1 MSGQYEILCLEN
13 PLLDIQAVGDE
24 KLLQKYGLKSNDAI
38 LAEEKHMGLYEDLF
52 QNYKVDLNAGGA
64 AQNTAR
70 GAQYILPADS
80 VVFVGCVGKD
90 KYAEKLVEANQKV
103 GLRAVYRYDDEQP
116 TGRCGVIITG
126 HDRSMCTD
134 LAAANCYKVE
144 HLKENWDLVKQA
156 KIYFVGGYH
165 LTVSVPAIMA
175 LAEEAAAENKVFM
188 LSLSAPF
195 IPQFFKDQLDQTS
208 PYWDYVVGNETE
220 ARSFAASHDLNTED
234 ITTIVKQAKIYFV
247 GGYHLTVSVPA
258 IMALAEE
265 AAAENKVFMLS
276 LSAPFIPQ
284 FFKDQLDQ
292 TSPYWDYVVGN
303 ETEARSFAASHDL
316 NTEDIPTIAKHMA
329 NLPKKNTQRKR
340 TVIITQGTEPTV
352 VAVQGEDNVKTF
364 PVHVISKDE
373 IADTTGAGDAFAGG
387 FLAGM
392 AKGESIEKCVDMGSW
407 LAKLSIKELG
417 PAYPFPKQTY
427 SA

>member
-1 MSGQYEILCLEN
+1 
-13 PLLDIQAVGDE
+13 
-24 KLLQKYGLKSNDAI
+24 
-38 LAEEKHMGLYEDLF
+38 
-52 QNYKVDLNAGGA
+52 
-64 AQNTAR
+64 
-70 GAQYILPADS
+70 
-80 VVFVGCVGKD
+80 
-90 KYAEKLVEANQKV
+90 
-103 GLRAVYRYDDEQP
+103 
-116 TGRCGVIITG
+116 
-126 HDRSMCTD
+126 MCTD

-175 LAEEAAAENKVFM
+175 LAEEAAAENKTFM

-195 IPQFFKDQLDQTS
+195 ICQFFKDQLDQTS

-220 ARSFAASHDLNTED
+220 ARAFAA
-234 ITTIVKQAKIYFV
+234 A
-247 GGYHLTVSVPA
+247 
-258 IMALAEE
+258 
-265 AAAENKVFMLS
+265 
-276 LSAPFIPQ
+276 
-284 FFKDQLDQ
+284 
-292 TSPYWDYVVGN
+292 
-303 ETEARSFAASHDL
+303 HDL

-352 VAVQGEDNVKTF
+352 IAVQGDDEVKSF
-364 PVHVISKDE
+364 PVHVVNKDE